1 MIKPCYT
8 VLCQSYVL
16 LPLYTLSTI
25 IMNRVIIYLELT
37 SNKSIFLS
45 NVPLAQPCPHLN
57 APLNGSITCTGE
69 QVTDESCS
77 FSCEPGFGLEG
88 SLNRTCQPNNTW
100 TGLPTSCSLLHCS
113 ALEPTDDSF
122 AVYPCDTAYQSTCTI
137 ACLPGYYMQELGLKS
152 MSCVLGST
160 PHSVIWTERLMC
172 LEIQPCSPNPCRH
185 NGVCTEIDGEYTCNC
200 EGTGYKGDNCQTG
213 FVQIAYLPILEIN
226 EVYHLVFVA
235 KPDTN
240 LIIELS
246 TTAHATIRLTPARIQ
261 FDPSTPNQTVSISST
276 HAVVTQLQFSLSG
289 RDSRQFVSPKSRSIV
304 VRNPDSMSTYA
315 IDRMQPVGILE
326 PSCCTDMSFQ
336 YSCPSDNTAVSFS
349 SSCSYSA
356 STSPLVIPGI
366 SFVIGR
372 DLSLPLSMH
381 TCILSSSLKVEL
393 NLNSIMPCNSCSQM
407 SSVATCSS
415 SNSGEAGCYCYQ
427 LSPSDTQAMLE
438 SEALANTY
446 LEQIR
451 YILPGWLALQVV
463 PSNRTHFED
472 SYHTYLVNYD
482 ALDTV
487 ASCPN
492 FIQNVATSGLH
503 SILKYNGKMT
513 VSAGDSMDLYSPLQG
528 GDSPFCIAIDNCKG
542 EDSNIHISLPHN
554 HPFDAFL
561 QSWKD
566 RGWRITLEGMS
577 ILSSTYSRDR
587 TSNSFWNGTH
597 TVDVSLSRPDIA
609 VKGRFT
615 GHWEINNMCN
625 VTMDGVGEILV
636 DTTENTQVCS
646 YICAHRQCIAFSCNL
661 KNLQYIIM
669 LSKTS

>member
-1 MIKPCYT
+1 M
-8 VLCQSYVL
+8 
-16 LPLYTLSTI
+16 
-25 IMNRVIIYLELT
+25 
-37 SNKSIFLS
+37 
-45 NVPLAQPCPHLN
+45 N

-88 SLNRTCQPNNTW
+88 SLNRTCQTNNTW

-122 AVYPCDTAYQSTCTI
+122 VVSPCNTAYQSTCAI

-152 MSCVLGST
+152 MSCVLGSS
-160 PHSVIWTERLMC
+160 PHSVIWTERPTC

-185 NGVCTEIDGEYTCNC
+185 NGVCTDNDGEYTCDC
-200 EGTGYKGDNCQTG
+200 EGTSYKGDICQTG
-213 FVQIAYLPILEIN
+213 FVQIAYIPILEIN
-226 EVYHLVFVA
+226 EVYQLTIVA

-240 LIIELS
+240 LIIELF
-246 TTAHATIRLTPARIQ
+246 TTTHGTIRLTPGTIQ
-261 FDPSTPNQTVSISST
+261 FDPTTPNQTVSISST

-289 RDSRQFVSPKSRSIV
+289 RDSRQFVTPKSRSIV
-304 VRNPDSMSTYA
+304 VRNPDTMSTYA

-349 SSCSYSA
+349 SSCSYST
-356 STSPLVIPGI
+356 STSPFVIPGI
-366 SFVIGR
+366 SFVIGQ
-372 DLSLPLSMH
+372 DLSLPLSMYS
-381 TCILSSSLKVEL
+381 CKLSSSYEVEL
-393 NLNSIMPCNSCSQM
+393 HLNGTIQCSSCSLIP
-407 SSVATCSS
+407 STATCSS
-415 SNSGEAGCYCYQ
+415 SNSGETGCYCYQ

-446 LEQIR
+446 LEQIK

-463 PSNRTHFED
+463 PSNHTHFED

-492 FIQNVATSGLH
+492 FIQNVATSGLY
-503 SILKYNGKMT
+503 SVLKYNGKMT
-513 VSAGDSMDLYSPLQG
+513 VSVGDDMDSYSPLQG

-542 EDSNIHISLPHN
+542 VESNIHTSLPQN
-554 HPFDAFL
+554 HPFNAFL

-566 RGWRITLEGMS
+566 HSWTINLEGLS
-577 ILSSTYSRDR
+577 ALSSTYSMDT

-597 TVDVSLSRPDIA
+597 PVDVSLSRPDFAI
-609 VKGRFT
+609 KGQF
-615 GHWEINNMCN
+615 GGQWNINKMCN
-625 VTMDGVGEILV
+625 VTMDGAGEILV
-636 DTTENTQVCS
+636 ETTKDTHVSIYS
-646 YICAHRQCIAFSCNL
+646 YICAYVYRAICI
-661 KNLQYIIM
+661 
-669 LSKTS
+669 